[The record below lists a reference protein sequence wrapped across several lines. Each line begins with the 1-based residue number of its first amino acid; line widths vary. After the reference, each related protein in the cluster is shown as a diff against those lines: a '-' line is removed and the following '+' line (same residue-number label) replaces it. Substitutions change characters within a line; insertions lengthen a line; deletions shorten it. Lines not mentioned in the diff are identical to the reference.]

1 MKTLEHFDEYDLID
15 MMFDSESIE
24 TFKSLWE
31 KDKELEKWSEL
42 LHSCYWEESYESVG
56 GDEGYLEN
64 PPINYKRLEYLKS
77 LIAFLEGV
85 GIRAENNAPKI
96 K

>member
-1 MKTLEHFDEYDLID
+1 MTKKIDEDDLID
-15 MMFDSESIE
+15 MMFDSEDIE
-24 TFKSLWE
+24 IFKTLWE
-31 KDKELEKWSEL
+31 YDNDLSKWSEL

-64 PPINYKRLEYLKS
+64 PPINHKRLEYLKS

-85 GIRAENNAPKI
+85 GIQAENDAP
-96 K
+96 

>member
-1 MKTLEHFDEYDLID
+1 MAYTPYLLANGKVVRIPMEEIQKQMRLLRLTKDEAIQMWLE
-15 MMFDSESIE
+15 
-24 TFKSLWE
+24 
-31 KDKELEKWSEL
+31 
-42 LHSCYWEESYESVG
+42 
-56 GDEGYLEN
+56 DEGYLEN

>member
-1 MKTLEHFDEYDLID
+1 MTESFDEYDLID
-15 MMFDSESIE
+15 MMYDSEDIE
-24 TFKSLWE
+24 TFKSLWQQD
-31 KDKELEKWSEL
+31 KDLEKWGEL

-64 PPINYKRLEYLKS
+64 PPINVKRLDYLHE

-85 GIRAENNAPKI
+85 GIQAENDVP
-96 K
+96 

>member
-31 KDKELEKWSEL
+31 KNKELEKWSESFL
-42 LHSCYWEESYESVG
+42 
-56 GDEGYLEN
+56 
-64 PPINYKRLEYLKS
+64 S
-77 LIAFLEGV
+77 L
-85 GIRAENNAPKI
+85 
-96 K
+96 